1 MKDTCRLADYFVIIS
16 YDELL
21 LDYSTEDNFRGI
33 ERRFPDFDWPDVQY
47 PSGLENFSLPFSRN
61 YTIEKTK
68 PTFFVCTLT
77 DVMGN
82 SQYACCLVTQE
93 KLKDNKLSQILNIN
107 LSKQSTLLLK
117 PKIYVVLS
125 RIPNFDFFRNFLN
138 HIYKG
143 LCENSINI
151 EQTIAA
157 LLSDNIVH
165 FGKQSNLKLSL
176 GGIDLSFRVP
186 KSLSWPDTGKR
197 IYTFISN
204 LGTIHNVLEVFIN
217 VLNEKR
223 IIFHSK
229 SLNRLS
235 DACFALKTLLY
246 PFNYSYPYIPVLPK
260 VALTVLES
268 PTPYIVGLHS
278 SLIEH
283 VIDIQDYC
291 LVNLDDGQIITDMTT
306 SNKQIPEP
314 YYTKL
319 KLMLEFTWSPTLQYA
334 DDALQE
340 AVPQLIGPKGLEIK
354 IRACFLK
361 FFLDIL
367 YGYRSCLQLS
377 RFYDTP
383 LVTFHKTAF
392 LGIRQLDD
400 SKFMHDLVVSP
411 MFQRFIN
418 ERGIPYR
425 VIDLFDILLTEIQ
438 APSKN
443 EIINNE
449 ILLKE
454 LNCIYLKLSTHGFEE
469 LSSSYASL
477 VTCPYF
483 KKEVY
488 DTIEINDDILNKEIS
503 KNLEHQKKREL
514 YHSDYSHKELVPQ
527 KCELKIFDETKDAN
541 SRKLEVLKICLQY
554 IFDDKL
560 SEARKLMCT
569 VELSLRSIST
579 RVSLCQLLWINL
591 QPINKATMTSQQFD
605 LIMKLL
611 NVALKYEG
619 NDDEHGIAYAILYL
633 GNIYCRKLSSGIH
646 QFAYTCL
653 QNHDVWKN
661 QKFWEIAFFHDVH
674 QQLRRFY
681 ISKEMETTVN
691 PPDNLK
697 YDETEFACPF
707 SLHNCLD
714 TWNLFEKP
722 TAMDVM
728 ASRIKRNLKLTDIEI
743 EKLKNE
749 EEAII
754 YGQAKHYINLMTYMI
769 VPLNISQQEKL
780 CKNEKIIHNDNDNSE
795 GIESTISTYSST
807 ESIYQNKDTNESH
820 IIKWITCMIDRICS
834 MVNLPQS
841 NIDKLEQDIP
851 SFVALHI
858 ENLEQVYNESKR
870 ITTSL
875 EMKSFEPTLLKN
887 EVKLSDGLR
896 IYLFN
901 DHRFFSSSF
910 DFKNNTFDDNL
921 IALPA
926 DGGLFLTNYRI
937 IFKGYSCNPLRYGEV
952 VECCIPIMSISS
964 EKILTEES
972 IYNEAINSNIPPK
985 IANKLHTG
993 IVITSNSFNII
1004 RIAFQE
1010 SEGKEIVDR
1019 FLQKLNNIRWNIETI
1034 KSLFAYQSVI
1044 QYIIQENKNTNSK
1057 TKLNNFKH
1065 LRKNIVKGTRK
1076 IAGLEKR
1083 KPSIQSTL
1091 HSERSSSTSL
1101 TEKNFFIGRG
1111 NLPSTSVFNDSY
1123 NENGEFNSTIR
1134 EQFKSYFD
1142 MADYGILYHYIKDY
1156 ERLFSNNISR
1166 SFEISFFNSNYEI
1179 TKSYPAFFCIPSNFS
1194 GYTISKVAKNFKSNR
1209 FPVITW
1215 KNQKGVFLA
1224 RGSNITSF
1232 NVVSKIAKSSNFFSN
1247 VLNSKNRAIDTNG
1260 HVIIEGNDDD
1270 IESRHSGQSF
1280 STLTSTSNT
1289 SSIDALFDYFHTLMK
1304 MSYCGQSD
1312 TSNATLPSYLSNTS
1326 NELIS
1331 SSNQLNT
1338 SVKTVKH
1345 SKGIMG
1351 YANFTKHAT
1360 NFIKMS
1366 TGKKTSSKN
1375 LLNDKVPSIINGQTI
1390 KNSQT
1395 SSPSHLNKM
1404 QYFNG
1409 DNTCT
1414 LVPFKHSFFILG
1426 ERQQSKVFKL
1436 HKNFEFFSINY
1447 PTTHDVKLS
1456 FKKFLKIMTQS
1467 QNGSS
1472 NIQCTNTISSTTN
1485 LSDTLYN
1492 LHLNYLSKINDSEW
1506 LNHISNLIN
1515 ISSSISEL
1523 INECNISIA
1532 LCIED
1537 GSDATSQ
1544 ISSIVQ
1550 VLLDPFYRTFEG
1562 FRLLIEKEWLSLG
1575 HRFSYRLNH
1584 SASSRQSG
1592 VAPMFL
1598 LFLDVLHQLL
1608 IQFPTA
1614 FEMNDYYFSF
1624 LAYHSMSGYFPNFL
1638 LDSEFERISIEEK
1651 IPEHNLENEIYDRS
1665 IWKYI
1670 ESIIND
1676 SSKFHNIVFDKTFH
1690 DVLKPFEKIE
1700 NLDIWSFYQ
1709 EHHIN
1714 HGLQ

>member
-1 MKDTCRLADYFVIIS
+1 MKESCRLADYFVIIS

-21 LDYSTEDNFRGI
+21 PDCATEDNFKGV

-47 PSGLENFSLPFSRN
+47 PSGLENFSLPFSRH

-77 DVMGN
+77 DIMGN

-93 KLKDNKLSQILNIN
+93 KIKDSKLSQILNIN
-107 LSKQSTLLLK
+107 VSQQNTLLLK

-143 LCENSINI
+143 LCEKSINI
-151 EQTIAA
+151 EHTIAA
-157 LLSDNIVH
+157 LLSDNIIR
-165 FGKQSNLKLSL
+165 FGKQSSLNLSL

-186 KSLSWPDTGKR
+186 KSSTWPDTGKR

-204 LGTIHNVLEVFIN
+204 LGTIHNVLEVFVN

-268 PTPYIVGLHS
+268 PTPYIIGLHS
-278 SLIEH
+278 SLVEH

-291 LVNLDDGQIITDMTT
+291 LVNLDDGHIITDMTT
-306 SNKQIPEP
+306 PNKQIPEP
-314 YYTKL
+314 YYSKL
-319 KLMLEFTWSPTLQYA
+319 KLMLEFTWTPSLQYA

-340 AVPQLIGPKGLEIK
+340 AVPQSIGPKGLEIK

-377 RFYDTP
+377 RFYDVP

-400 SKFMHDLVVSP
+400 SKFMHDFVVSP

-425 VIDLFDILLTEIQ
+425 VIDLFDKLITEIQ
-438 APSKN
+438 PPAKN
-443 EIINNE
+443 EVINNE
-449 ILLKE
+449 VLLKD
-454 LNCIYLKLSTHGFEE
+454 LNSIYIKLSSHGFEE
-469 LSSSYASL
+469 FSSTYASL

-483 KKEVY
+483 RKEVY
-488 DTIEINDDILNKEIS
+488 ETIEINDDILNNEIS
-503 KNLEHQKKREL
+503 KNLEHHKKREL
-514 YHSDYSHKELVPQ
+514 YHNDSSHKESVPQ
-527 KCELKIFDETKDAN
+527 ICELKIFDETKNAN
-541 SRKLEVLKICLQY
+541 SRKIEVLKVCLQH
-554 IFDDKL
+554 IFDDQL
-560 SEARKLMCT
+560 SEARKLMST

-591 QPINKATMTSQQFD
+591 QPINKATMSSQQFD
-605 LIMKLL
+605 LVMKLL

-681 ISKEMETTVN
+681 ISKEIETTISF
-691 PPDNLK
+691 PDNLK

-714 TWNLFEKP
+714 TWNLFDKP

-728 ASRIKRNLKLTDIEI
+728 ASRIKRNIKLTDIEI
-743 EKLKNE
+743 ENLKNE

-769 VPLNISQQEKL
+769 VPLNISQQDKSF
-780 CKNEKIIHNDNDNSE
+780 KNEKILQNDSENNE
-795 GIESTISTYSST
+795 GIESTISTNSSI
-807 ESIYQNKDTNESH
+807 ESICQNNDAVENN
-820 IIKWITCMIDRICS
+820 IVKWITGMIDRICS
-834 MVNLPQS
+834 MVNLPQP

-851 SFVALHI
+851 SFVSLHI

-875 EMKSFEPTLLKN
+875 EMKSFEPILLKN

-952 VECCIPIMSISS
+952 VEYCIPIMSISN
-964 EKILTEES
+964 EKLLTDEV
-972 IYNEAINSNIPPK
+972 IYNEAINSNIPSK
-985 IANKLHTG
+985 IASKLHSG
-993 IVITSNSFNII
+993 MVITSNSFNII

-1010 SEGKEIVDR
+1010 SEKKEIVDK
-1019 FLQKLNNIRWNIETI
+1019 FFQKLNNIRWNIEI
-1034 KSLFAYQSVI
+1034 IRSLFAYQSVC
-1044 QYIIQENKNTNSK
+1044 QYILQEDKNTTTKS
-1057 TKLNNFKH
+1057 KLNNFKH

-1076 IAGLEKR
+1076 ITGLEKR
-1083 KPSIQSTL
+1083 KPNTYGTL
-1091 HSERSSSTSL
+1091 NSERFSSSSL
-1101 TEKNFFIGRG
+1101 TENYIINKKGV
-1111 NLPSTSVFNDSY
+1111 TSGSVYSSNSSESND
-1123 NENGEFNSTIR
+1123 FNSTIK

-1142 MADYGILYHYIKDY
+1142 MADFGIIFHYIKDY
-1156 ERLFSNNISR
+1156 ERLFPNSISQN
-1166 SFEISFFNSNYEI
+1166 FEISFFNSNYEI

-1194 GYTISKVAKNFKSNR
+1194 GYTITKVAKNFKSNR
-1209 FPVITW
+1209 FPIITW

-1224 RGSNITSF
+1224 RGSSITSF
-1232 NVVSKIAKSSNFFSN
+1232 NVVSKITKSSNFFSN
-1247 VLNSKNRAIDTNG
+1247 VLNSKSRAIESNG
-1260 HVIIEGNDDD
+1260 HLMIEGPDDD

-1280 STLTSTSNT
+1280 STLNSTSNT
-1289 SSIDALFDYFHTLMK
+1289 SSIDALFEYFHILMK

-1312 TSNATLPSYLSNTS
+1312 ILNTTISSFISSPS
-1326 NELIS
+1326 NELVL
-1331 SSNQLNT
+1331 SSNQSNT
-1338 SVKTVKH
+1338 IVKTVKQP
-1345 SKGIMG
+1345 KRIIG

-1366 TGKKTSSKN
+1366 TGRKTSTKN
-1375 LLNDKVPSIINGQTI
+1375 VLYDKSPSTINGQTI

-1395 SSPSHLNKM
+1395 SSPNNLNRM
-1404 QYFNG
+1404 QYFNE

-1414 LVPFKHSFFILG
+1414 LTPFKHSFFILG

-1436 HKNFEFFSINY
+1436 HKNFEFFPINY

-1467 QNGSS
+1467 QSGSN
-1472 NIQCTNTISSTTN
+1472 NIQCTNANSSTTN

-1506 LNHISNLIN
+1506 LNHVSNLIST
-1515 ISSSISEL
+1515 SSNISEL

-1544 ISSIVQ
+1544 ISSITQ
-1550 VLLDPFYRTFEG
+1550 ILLDPFYRTFEG
-1562 FRLLIEKEWLSLG
+1562 FRLLIEKEWLSCG

-1598 LFLDVLHQLL
+1598 LFLDVLHQLS

-1638 LDSEFERISIEEK
+1638 LDSEFERVFVEEK
-1651 IPEHNLENEIYDRS
+1651 IPEHKLENEIYDRS

-1670 ESIIND
+1670 EGIINE
-1676 SSKFHNIVFDKTFH
+1676 STKFHNIIYDKTFH
-1690 DVLKPFEKIE
+1690 DVLKPFETIE

-1714 HGLQ
+1714 HYLQ